1 MTEQTHALSKK
12 KADGR
17 KYIKVIRQ
25 GITYGFV
32 GILNTG
38 VDFVAFIL
46 LTHFLSVYFLLA
58 QTLSYGAGTL
68 NSYLWNSKITF
79 SESEK
84 SKTRFLKF
92 VILNVSVL
100 LITLGV
106 MHTLQFLPLYVNKL
120 VSTVVGLAFNFVLS
134 KIWVFKA

>member
-1 MTEQTHALSKK
+1 MNEQAHALSKK

-17 KYIKVIRQ
+17 KYVKVIRQ

-32 GILNTG
+32 GILNTS
-38 VDFVAFIL
+38 VDFVTFIL

-68 NSYLWNSKITF
+68 NSYLWNSKVTF
-79 SESEK
+79 SESKK
-84 SKTRFLKF
+84 SGTRFLKF

-100 LITLGV
+100 LLTLIV
-106 MHTLQFLPLYVNKL
+106 MRLLHFLPLYVNK
-120 VSTVVGLAFNFVLS
+120 VISTVVGLAFNFILS
-134 KIWVFKA
+134 KVWVFKA